1 MMHDHDIHHPPVMDG
16 GVITQK
22 DINAIQMLVLDRG
35 TDENL
40 ENRHAYISKPYI
52 VDINDP
58 LEKMLLKMEH
68 EHIGAAIISK
78 HEKLVGVFTYI
89 DACRCFG
96 EYIKL
101 NSPVKQVTI
110 SLKKH

>member
-1 MMHDHDIHHPPVMDG
+1 MMHDHDIHHPSVMDG
-16 GVITQK
+16 GDIIQK
-22 DINAIQMLVLDRG
+22 
-35 TDENL
+35 
-40 ENRHAYISKPYI
+40 
-52 VDINDP
+52 DINDP

-68 EHIGAAIISK
+68 EHIGADIISK